1 MHLLYILV
9 IIVAMLT
16 VLSAVALVLGSAK
29 AERARSLWF
38 LVAAIGS
45 AIWGMSISVFLSL
58 KNGEIQQMNAPHLVA
73 GIYSGAIVM
82 DVALLGYISWKY
94 KAGKIL
100 TALFAVIGI
109 ALLTVFLYDPSVLYS
124 SINLVSSG
132 NSISIDLGQ
141 WFYIT
146 YGLFFCTITPT
157 FCAFLIYQI
166 MHSHNKKQKKGYLF
180 FLIGL
185 SVAGLLSLVF
195 DIILPPTRYDL
206 IWIGP
211 LTIGLVIIGFYYAIL
226 RFKMITLNATW
237 LRTLS
242 YIVIIGSALI
252 IYLLIFHLI
261 FSALFKIANPSFQVV
276 LLNFIMIAIVLLL
289 TPAIAEINA
298 LTKSWIM
305 TKQINIAYIVKKIT
319 ALNRHQID
327 LKEMAGFL
335 AEHMHFSYVGFIVN
349 GKFYGSDDFRLSA
362 AEIEEIAKL
371 KMPERGIWQN
381 LSQVKDARGLEM
393 TRVGVLTNAK
403 GEVIGQMVFGKPI
416 SKTNLD
422 REDLTEVE
430 MIVNLMAVVVENGSR
445 KS

>member
-1 MHLLYILV
+1 MHLLNILV
-9 IIVAMLT
+9 IIVAILT
-16 VLSAVALVLGSAK
+16 ILSALALVLGSAK

-38 LVAAIGS
+38 LVAAIGA

-94 KAGKIL
+94 KIGKVV
-100 TALFAVIGI
+100 TAVFAVIGI

-124 SINLVSSG
+124 SINLLSSG
-132 NSISIDLGQ
+132 NSITIDLGQ
-141 WFYIT
+141 WFYIA
-146 YGLFFCTITPT
+146 YALFFCTITPA

-226 RFKMITLNATW
+226 RFKMITLNANW
-237 LRTLS
+237 LRALS

-252 IYLLIFHLI
+252 VYLLIFHLI

-362 AEIEEIAKL
+362 AEIEQVAKL

-381 LSQVKDARGLEM
+381 ISQIKDARELEM
-393 TRVGVLTNAK
+393 TRVGVFTNAK

-430 MIVNLMAVVVENGSR
+430 MIVNLMAVVIENGGRRS
-445 KS
+445 

>member
-9 IIVAMLT
+9 IIVAGLT
-16 VLSAVALVLGSAK
+16 ILSALALVLGSTK
-29 AERARSLWF
+29 AEKVRSLWF
-38 LVAAIGS
+38 LVAAIGA

-58 KNGEIQQMNAPHLVA
+58 KNGEVQQINAPILVA

-94 KAGKIL
+94 KLGKIL
-100 TALFAVIGI
+100 TMVFAVIGI

-124 SINLVSSG
+124 SINLVSTG
-132 NSISIDLGQ
+132 NSITIELGQ
-141 WFYIT
+141 WFYIA
-146 YGLFFCTITPT
+146 YALFFCTITPA

-166 MHSHNKKQKKGYLF
+166 QHSRNRRQKKGYLF

-226 RFKMITLNATW
+226 RFKMITLNANW
-237 LRTLS
+237 LRILS

-252 IYLLIFHLI
+252 VYLLIFHLV

-289 TPAIAEINA
+289 TPAISEINA

-305 TKQINIAYIVKKIT
+305 TKQMNIAYIVKKIT
-319 ALNRHQID
+319 ALNRRQID

-349 GKFYGSDDFRLSA
+349 GKFYGSDDFRMSA
-362 AEIEEIAKL
+362 PEIEEISKL
-371 KMPERGIWQN
+371 KVPEKGVWQN
-381 LSQVKDARGLEM
+381 TAQISEAKGLEIS
-393 TRVGVLTNAK
+393 RIGVLTNAK
-403 GEVIGQMVFGKPI
+403 GEVIGQIVFGKPV
-416 SKTNLD
+416 SKVALD
-422 REDLTEVE
+422 RQDLTEVE
-430 MIVNLMAVVVENGSR
+430 MIVNLMAVVIENGGR

>member
-9 IIVAMLT
+9 IIVAVLT
-16 VLSAVALVLGSAK
+16 VLSALALVLGSAK
-29 AERARSLWF
+29 TEKARSLWF

-58 KNGEIQQMNAPHLVA
+58 KNGEIQQMNAPKLVA

-94 KAGKIL
+94 RLGKML
-100 TALFAVIGI
+100 TAAFAVIGI

-124 SINLVSSG
+124 SINLVSMG
-132 NSISIDLGQ
+132 NSIAIDLGQ
-141 WFYIT
+141 WFYIA
-146 YGLFFCTITPT
+146 YALFFCTITPV
-157 FCAFLIYQI
+157 FCGFLIYQI
-166 MHSHNKKQKKGYLF
+166 RHSRNKKQKKGYLF
-180 FLIGL
+180 FLFGL
-185 SVAGLLSLVF
+185 SVAGLLSLIF

-226 RFKMITLNATW
+226 RFKMITLNANW
-237 LRTLS
+237 LRVLS

-252 IYLLIFHLI
+252 VYLLIFHLV

-289 TPAIAEINA
+289 TPAISEINA

-305 TKQINIAYIVKKIT
+305 TKQMNIAYIVKKIT
-319 ALNRHQID
+319 ALNRKQID
-327 LKEMAGFL
+327 LREMAGFL

-349 GKFYGSDDFRLSA
+349 GKFYGSDDFRMGAS
-362 AEIEEIAKL
+362 EIEEIAKL
-371 KMPERGIWQN
+371 KVLEKGVWQN
-381 LSQVKDARGLEM
+381 VSQISGAKELEIS
-393 TRVGVLTNAK
+393 RIGVLTNAK
-403 GEVIGQMVFGKPI
+403 GEVIGQMVFGKPV
-416 SKTNLD
+416 SKVTLD
-422 REDLTEVE
+422 RQDLTEVE
-430 MIVNLMAVVVENGSR
+430 MIVNLMAVVIENGGR

>member
-9 IIVAMLT
+9 IIVAVLT
-16 VLSAVALVLGSAK
+16 VLSAVALVMGSVK
-29 AERARSLWF
+29 TEKVRSLWF
-38 LVAAIGS
+38 LVAAIGA
-45 AIWGMSISVFLSL
+45 AIWGMCISVFLSL
-58 KNGEIQQMNAPHLVA
+58 KNGEVQQINAPILVA

-94 KAGKIL
+94 KLGKVA

-124 SINLVSSG
+124 SINLVSTG
-132 NSISIDLGQ
+132 NSITIDLGQ
-141 WFYIT
+141 WFYIA
-146 YGLFFCTITPT
+146 YALFFCAITPT

-166 MHSHNKKQKKGYLF
+166 QHSRNKKQKKGYLF

-185 SVAGLLSLVF
+185 SLAGLLSLVF
-195 DIILPPTRYDL
+195 DIILPPMRYDL

-226 RFKMITLNATW
+226 RFKMISLNANW
-237 LRTLS
+237 LRVLS

-289 TPAIAEINA
+289 TPAISELNA

-305 TKQINIAYIVKKIT
+305 TKQMNIAYIVKKIT
-319 ALNRHQID
+319 ALNRKQID

-335 AEHMHFSYVGFIVN
+335 AEHMHFSYVGFLVN
-349 GKFYGSDDFRLSA
+349 GKFYGSDDFRMSA
-362 AEIEEIAKL
+362 TEIEDIAKL
-371 KMPERGIWQN
+371 KMPGRGVWQDI
-381 LSQVKDARGLEM
+381 SQAQVARELEIS
-393 TRVGVLTNAK
+393 RIGVLTNAK
-403 GEVIGQMVFGKPI
+403 GEIIGQMVFGKPVAKV
-416 SKTNLD
+416 SLD
-422 REDLTEVE
+422 RQDFTEVE
-430 MIVNLMAVVVENGSR
+430 MIVNLMAVVIENGGRRS
-445 KS
+445 

>member
-1 MHLLYILV
+1 MV
-9 IIVAMLT
+9 IIVAVLT
-16 VLSAVALVLGSAK
+16 VLSALALVLGSAK
-29 AERARSLWF
+29 TEKARSLWF

-58 KNGEIQQMNAPHLVA
+58 KNGEIQQMNAPKLVA

-94 KAGKIL
+94 RLGKML
-100 TALFAVIGI
+100 TAAFAVIGI

-124 SINLVSSG
+124 SINLVSMG
-132 NSISIDLGQ
+132 NSIAIDLGQ
-141 WFYIT
+141 WFYIA
-146 YGLFFCTITPT
+146 YALFFCTITPV
-157 FCAFLIYQI
+157 FCGFLIYQI
-166 MHSHNKKQKKGYLF
+166 RHSRNKKQKKGYLF
-180 FLIGL
+180 FLFGL
-185 SVAGLLSLVF
+185 SVAGLLSLIF

-226 RFKMITLNATW
+226 RFKMITLNANW
-237 LRTLS
+237 LRVLS

-252 IYLLIFHLI
+252 VYLLIFHLV

-289 TPAIAEINA
+289 TPAISEINA

-305 TKQINIAYIVKKIT
+305 TKQMNIAYIVKKIT
-319 ALNRHQID
+319 ALNRKQID
-327 LKEMAGFL
+327 LREMAGFL

-349 GKFYGSDDFRLSA
+349 GKFYGSDDFRMGAS
-362 AEIEEIAKL
+362 EIEEIAKL
-371 KMPERGIWQN
+371 KVLEKGVWQN
-381 LSQVKDARGLEM
+381 VSQISGAKELEIS
-393 TRVGVLTNAK
+393 RIGVLTNAK
-403 GEVIGQMVFGKPI
+403 GEVIGQMVFGKPV
-416 SKTNLD
+416 SKVTLD
-422 REDLTEVE
+422 RQDLTEVE
-430 MIVNLMAVVVENGSR
+430 MIVNLMAVVIENGGR

>member
-9 IIVAMLT
+9 IIVAVLT
-16 VLSAVALVLGSAK
+16 VLSALALVLGSAK
-29 AERARSLWF
+29 TEKARSLWF

-58 KNGEIQQMNAPHLVA
+58 KNGEIQQMNAPKLVA

-94 KAGKIL
+94 KLGKML
-100 TALFAVIGI
+100 TAAFAVIGI

-124 SINLVSSG
+124 SINLVSMG
-132 NSISIDLGQ
+132 NSITIDLGQ
-141 WFYIT
+141 WFYIA
-146 YGLFFCTITPT
+146 YALFFCTITPV
-157 FCAFLIYQI
+157 FCGFLIYQI
-166 MHSHNKKQKKGYLF
+166 RHSRNKKQKKGYLF
-180 FLIGL
+180 FLFGL
-185 SVAGLLSLVF
+185 SVAGLLSLIF

-226 RFKMITLNATW
+226 RFKMITLNANW
-237 LRTLS
+237 LRVLS

-252 IYLLIFHLI
+252 VYLLIFHLV

-289 TPAIAEINA
+289 TPAISEINA

-305 TKQINIAYIVKKIT
+305 TKQMNIAYIVKKIT
-319 ALNRHQID
+319 ALNRKQID
-327 LKEMAGFL
+327 LREMAGFL

-349 GKFYGSDDFRLSA
+349 GKFYGSDDFRMGAS
-362 AEIEEIAKL
+362 EIEEIAKL
-371 KMPERGIWQN
+371 KVPEKGVWQN
-381 LSQVKDARGLEM
+381 VSQISGAKELEIS
-393 TRVGVLTNAK
+393 RIGVLTNAK
-403 GEVIGQMVFGKPI
+403 GEVIGQMVFGKPV
-416 SKTNLD
+416 SKVTLD
-422 REDLTEVE
+422 RQDLTEVE
-430 MIVNLMAVVVENGSR
+430 MIVNLMAVVIENGGR

>member
-16 VLSAVALVLGSAK
+16 ILSAVALVLGSAK
-29 AERARSLWF
+29 TEKARSLWF
-38 LVAAIGS
+38 LVAAVGA

-94 KAGKIL
+94 KLGKIA
-100 TALFAVIGI
+100 TMIFGVVGV
-109 ALLTVFLYDPSVLYS
+109 ALLTVFLYDSSVLYS
-124 SINLVSSG
+124 SINLVSTG
-132 NSISIDLGQ
+132 NSIAIDLGQ
-141 WFYIT
+141 WFYVA
-146 YGLFFCTITPT
+146 YALFFCTITPT

-166 MHSHNKKQKKGYLF
+166 MHSRNKRQKKGYLF
-180 FLIGL
+180 FLCGL

-195 DIILPPTRYDL
+195 DIILPPMRYDL
-206 IWIGP
+206 IWVGP

-226 RFKMITLNATW
+226 RFKMITLNANW
-237 LRTLS
+237 LRVLS

-252 IYLLIFHLI
+252 VYLLIFHLI

-289 TPAIAEINA
+289 TPAISEINA

-319 ALNRHQID
+319 ALNRKQID

-335 AEHMHFSYVGFIVN
+335 AEHMHFTYVGFLVN
-349 GKFYGSDDFRLSA
+349 GKFYGSDDFRMA
-362 AEIEEIAKL
+362 AQDVEEISKL

-381 LSQVKDARGLEM
+381 VSAIKNARELEM
-393 TRVGVLTNAK
+393 SRVGVLTNAK

-416 SKTNLD
+416 SKMNLD
-422 REDLTEVE
+422 RQDLTEVE
-430 MIVNLMAVVVENGSR
+430 MIVNLMAVVIENGSR
-445 KS
+445 RS